1 MMITKEF
8 NDSILEKI
16 ENLSAKD
23 IIQIFKQIRSE
34 QQVNHVSIWAINNTF
49 DKELKGYGVKN

>member
-16 ENLSAKD
+16 ENLSAKE
-23 IIQIFKQIRSE
+23 ITQIFKQIGSE
-34 QQVNHVSIWAINNTF
+34 QQINHVSIWTINSTF
-49 DKELKGYGVKN
+49 DKELKRYGVKD

>member
-1 MMITKEF
+1 MITKEF

-23 IIQIFKQIRSE
+23 IIQIFEQIGSE
-34 QQVNHVSIWAINNTF
+34 QQANNASVRTIGEII
-49 DKELKGYGVKN
+49 DMELKRYGYN